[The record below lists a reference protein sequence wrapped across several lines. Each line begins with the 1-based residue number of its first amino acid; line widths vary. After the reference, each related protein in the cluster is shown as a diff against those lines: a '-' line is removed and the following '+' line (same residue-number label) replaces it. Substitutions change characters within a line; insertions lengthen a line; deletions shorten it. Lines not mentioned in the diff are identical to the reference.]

1 MIEVEIPGRGE
12 LRLEHLVLDYNGT
25 IASGG
30 KLLESVVE
38 PLQELTEIVH
48 VVVASADT
56 YGTVENELNGAGL
69 DIEIYRVSAGNERED
84 KAELIEELGPEVCAA
99 VGNGANDELMLK
111 RAALSICVIGP
122 EGACS
127 KTLLSADVV
136 VREPREALELL
147 LDPKALRAT
156 LRC

>member
-48 VVVASADT
+48 IVVASADT

-69 DIEIYRVSAGNERED
+69 DIEIYKVSAGNERED

>member
-56 YGTVENELNGAGL
+56 YGTVEDELNDAGL
-69 DIEIYRVSAGNERED
+69 DIEVYRVSAGNERED

-99 VGNGANDELMLK
+99 VGNGANDELMLR
-111 RAALSICVIGP
+111 RAALGICVIGP

-127 KTLLSADVV
+127 RTLLNAHVV

-156 LRC
+156 MRC

>member
-99 VGNGANDELMLK
+99 VGNGANDELMIK

>member
-1 MIEVEIPGRGE
+1 MIEVEIPGLGE

-30 KLLESVVE
+30 KLLEDVVG
-38 PLQELTEIVH
+38 PLRELTETVH

-56 YGTVENELNGAGL
+56 YGTVEDELNAAGL
-69 DIEIYRVSAGNERED
+69 DVEVYRVSAGNERED

-111 RAALSICVIGP
+111 KAALGICVIGP

-127 KTLLSADVV
+127 RTLLSADVV

>member
-1 MIEVEIPGRGE
+1 MIEVKIPGRGE

-38 PLQELTEIVH
+38 PLRELTEIVH
-48 VVVASADT
+48 VVIASADT
-56 YGTVENELNGAGL
+56 YGTVESELNSAGL
-69 DIEIYRVSAGNERED
+69 NIDVYRVDAGNERED
-84 KAELIEELGPEVCAA
+84 KAELVEELGPDVCAA

-111 RAALSICVIGP
+111 RAALGICVVGP
-122 EGACS
+122 EGAYS
-127 KTLLSADVV
+127 GTLLSADVV
-136 VREPREALELL
+136 VREPHEALELL

>member
-56 YGTVENELNGAGL
+56 YGTVENELNGAEL

>member
-56 YGTVENELNGAGL
+56 YGTVEDELTGAGL
-69 DIEIYRVSAGNERED
+69 DIEVYGVSAGNERED

-111 RAALSICVIGP
+111 RAALGICVIGP

-127 KTLLSADVV
+127 RTLLSADVV

>member
-56 YGTVENELNGAGL
+56 YGTVEDELNDAGL
-69 DIEIYRVSAGNERED
+69 DIEVYRVSAGNERED

-99 VGNGANDELMLK
+99 VGNGANDELMLR
-111 RAALSICVIGP
+111 RAALGICVIGP

-127 KTLLSADVV
+127 RTLLNADVV

-156 LRC
+156 MRC